1 MSTATQL
8 PVSDYLRTSYSPDC
22 DYVDGE
28 LQERNLGE
36 LDHAEVQTALAH
48 WFRSH
53 DKEWSIRAFTELRM
67 QISPTRF
74 RVADVCLIPRDE
86 HQTRYCSGLLLS

>member
-8 PVSDYLRTSYSPDC
+8 PVSDYLHTSYSPDC

-28 LQERNLGE
+28 LQERNVGE
-36 LDHAEVQTALAH
+36 LDHAEVQGALLH

-53 DKEWSIRAFTELRM
+53 DKEWNIRAFPE
-67 QISPTRF
+67 IPDANH
-74 RVADVCLIPRDE
+74 ADALSGCRCLSDPSR
-86 HQTRYCSGLLLS
+86 